1 LQELDMFSQT
11 VEYALRAV
19 VHLAYCAP
27 AASTTE
33 QIAIATK
40 VPQAYLSKVLQGLS
54 RAGVV
59 RSQRG
64 IGGGVALASTPDQL
78 TILDV
83 VNAVDPVQ
91 RIHHCPLGIASH
103 GSVLCPLHRRVDDA
117 LCMVEEAFR
126 KTTLAEILAEPTA
139 SKPLCDVQA
148 AISLIAAKTNSPSNT
163 AEVTHNLNEANSD
176 DTLPQ
181 S

>member
-1 LQELDMFSQT
+1 MFSQT

-33 QIAIATK
+33 QIAMTTK

-91 RIHHCPLGIASH
+91 RIHRCPLGLASH

-117 LCMVEEAFR
+117 LAMVEDAFR
-126 KTTLAEILAEPTA
+126 TTTLAEILAEPTA

-148 AISLIAAKTNSPSNT
+148 AITLIATKTNNNAKPT
-163 AEVTHNLNEANSD
+163 E
-176 DTLPQ
+176 DTTNPTEPQ
-181 S
+181 TGNAAPQ